1 MQIPFLDP
9 WQHATQLEFTF
20 KFPAVRLH
28 TVFFFFPF
36 ASLISTVHLSLE
48 GMEKKEGISINEEI
62 DPFAEKD
69 FTWMIWF
76 TIQRKMKFS

>member
-1 MQIPFLDP
+1 MAARDAARIHIQISRCAAA
-9 WQHATQLEFTF
+9 HR
-20 KFPAVRLH
+20 V
-28 TVFFFFPF
+28 FFFPF